1 MVARLSESENLTL
14 IRYRTRSVRLISYEW
29 AEKHARV
36 TDGERAVAVHM

>member
-1 MVARLSESENLTL
+1 MVARLSESDNLTW
-14 IRYRTRSVRLISYEW
+14 IRYRTVRLIANEW